1 MEHADTERT
10 RQLSFTH
17 LPAGQA
23 KEAFILLQDLPHLTV
38 LSMVGD
44 TGLLIRYE
52 LPFYTLERIEVALI
66 DQGFHLDNALFLKL
80 KRSLIHYLESVQCQN
95 LSQPEQRERSRR
107 IFAQVYEHHSH
118 GDHDATPPELREYR

>member
-1 MEHADTERT
+1 MEYADTERT
-10 RQLSFTH
+10 RQLSFTR

-38 LSMVGD
+38 LSAVGD

-52 LPFYTLERIEVALI
+52 LPFYTLEKIESALI
-66 DQGFHLDNALFLKL
+66 DQGFHLDNALFIKL

-95 LSQPEQRERSRR
+95 LSQPEQRERSKR

>member
-10 RQLSFTH
+10 RQLSFTQ
-17 LPAGQA
+17 LPPGQA
-23 KEAFILLQDLPHLTV
+23 KEAFILLQDLPHLSV
-38 LSMVGD
+38 LSTVGD

-52 LPFYTLERIEVALI
+52 LPFYTLERIEFALI
-66 DQGFHLDNALFLKL
+66 DQGFHLDNALFIKL
-80 KRSLIHYLESVQCQN
+80 KRSLIHYIESMQCQN
-95 LSQPEQRERSRR
+95 LAQPEQRERSRR

>member
-10 RQLSFTH
+10 RQLSFTR

-38 LSMVGD
+38 LSSVGD
-44 TGLLIRYE
+44 TGLIIHYE
-52 LPFYTLERIEVALI
+52 LPLYTLERIEAALI
-66 DQGFHLDNALFLKL
+66 DQGFHLENTLFIKL
-80 KRSLIHYLESVQCQN
+80 KRSLIHYVESVQCQN
-95 LSQPEQRERSRR
+95 MSQPLQRERSQR
-107 IFAQVYEHHSH
+107 IFAQVYEHHAH